1 MVHPRGPAAG
11 VFDHHTNGHDDEFSA
26 ERMVRRWTKFTGQQT
41 DDYDDDDDD
50 DDDDDGGVDD
60 YDDNE
65 RQAVNTTSV
74 DFREVEGREA
84 RRSSAAI
91 QYKPSSRS
99 LATSMQAGRS
109 QLWAVR
115 LGGGHG
121 HFTCHFS
128 VHFIGDITG
137 HLREI

>member
-1 MVHPRGPAAG
+1 
-11 VFDHHTNGHDDEFSA
+11 
-26 ERMVRRWTKFTGQQT
+26 MVRRWTKFTGQQT

-74 DFREVEGREA
+74 DFKGGEGREA

-91 QYKPSSRS
+91 QYKPSIRS

-109 QLWAVR
+109 QSAGLHVACF
-115 LGGGHG
+115 L
-121 HFTCHFS
+121 
-128 VHFIGDITG
+128 
-137 HLREI
+137 